1 MTIQVDCALQSLFTP
16 TDPGFTGDAVDMP
29 WDRVKTGFDGT
40 VTHLAICKLFRY
52 LADKYF
58 EVFEVRDESGY
69 WSHGDD
75 ARFTAWIE
83 DVGRSFQQFQEELDA
98 LAEDDNFSPAEH
110 RKRMRQLLD
119 GYGDK
124 FRVGRS

>member
-1 MTIQVDCALQSLFTP
+1 MTLVDP
-16 TDPGFTGDAVDMP
+16 DFTGDDVDMP
-29 WDRVKTGFDGT
+29 WERVKTGFDGA

-58 EVFEVRDESGY
+58 DLFEVMDESGY
-69 WSHGDD
+69 WAHGDD
-75 ARFTAWIE
+75 ARFTNWLE
-83 DVGRSFQQFQEELDA
+83 DISRSFQQFQEEMDA
-98 LAEDDNFSPAEH
+98 LAEDDSLSPSEH

-124 FRVGRS
+124 FRV